1 VVIVHVLSSFGLG
14 GQEKVALDLAAG
26 QVRRGHRVAVV
37 SLAPPPDGPLAAEFA
52 AVGAS
57 THSVAK
63 GAGIDATLVP
73 RLAWAFRKLGARVVH
88 SHNPLPLIYGAPAAR
103 LAGAVAIHTKH
114 GANPGSSGHLLL
126 RRQAARCVSFF
137 AAVSQTTA
145 EQARDLRDAPAD
157 KIVVVTNGIQLDRFH
172 PDDAARAA
180 VRLEL
185 GIPASAFVVVT
196 VGRVD
201 EAKNQVLLVNAMA
214 PMLSSDVHLVII
226 GDGPA
231 RGVLESAISGLPAP
245 RLVHML
251 GRRMDVARLLPAF
264 DVFAMSSRSEG
275 LPLVLPEAM
284 SAGLPVV
291 STAVGGIPDVI
302 EDGVTGIL
310 CPVDEGALRGA
321 LTALQHDRERVRKMG
336 KRARTVAQ
344 TRYSA
349 DRMLDD
355 YMSLYERALA
365 R

>member
-52 AVGAS
+52 AIGAR
-57 THSVAK
+57 TQSVPKK
-63 GAGIDATLVP
+63 GGIDMTLVP
-73 RLAWAFRKLGARVVH
+73 RLAYAFRRLGAEVVH
-88 SHNPLPLIYGAPAAR
+88 THNPLPLIYGAPAAK
-103 LAGAVAIHTKH
+103 LIGAAAIHTKH
-114 GANPGSSGHLLL
+114 GANPGSTGHRIL
-126 RRQAARCVSFF
+126 RRQAARCVDVF
-137 AAVSQTTA
+137 AAVSDTTA
-145 EQARDLRDAPAD
+145 EQARLQQDAPPQ
-157 KIVVVTNGIQLDRFH
+157 KIVIVTNGIHLERFH
-172 PDDAARAA
+172 PDDAVRAA

-185 GIPASAFVVVT
+185 GIPASAWVVGT

-201 EAKNQVLLVNAMA
+201 DMKNHVLLIEAMA
-214 PMLSSDVHLVII
+214 PLLATDVRLVIV

-231 RGVLESAISGLPAP
+231 RATIDSAVAGLAAP
-245 RLVHML
+245 RLVHVL
-251 GRRMDVARLLPAF
+251 GRRMDVDRLLPAF

-310 CPVDEGALRGA
+310 CPVDAGALRAA
-321 LTALQHDRERVRKMG
+321 LSAMQHDRERSRRMG
-336 KRARTVAQ
+336 KRAREVALS
-344 TRYSA
+344 RYSA

-355 YMSLYERALA
+355 YMALYDRALT